1 MIKSIRLRNFQ
12 SHRDNTFNFT
22 TGVNSVVGVTDA
34 GKTACIRALKWITTN
49 RPLGNSFISNWAK
62 ESRVDKNGVIDD
74 KKAKQI
80 LPCIV
85 TIETTEHLVERYKM
99 GLKNTYTVDGVE
111 LEAVGTSVPQ
121 EVLDALNF
129 ENINIQYQLDAP
141 FLLTE
146 TSGEVA
152 RMLNKIVKLDDIDST
167 TRAIIS
173 YKQKLERGE
182 KSLAYEIEVLEKEL
196 SVIDITEITN
206 TVELYELMSEKLEG
220 IKKDIEV
227 LGDAVNNI
235 HFIESRLEKE
245 ELIDLMSAKLKEL
258 DTLFAVKDKNN
269 VDMSALLDGIEDIEE
284 LGEAIAQT
292 SWVLDIEIEDIDS
305 VFAESKEINKD
316 ITMLRDLLVDVD
328 ILQLHPV
335 YNIDV
340 EVLDM
345 LFTEKSDVVAQIL
358 LLENLLADVSK
369 LRAEPVFDVDVT
381 ILDTLFE
388 ESKAIKADISVLDK
402 IVEDVVS
409 STKSRK
415 EKESEI
421 VDLIASL
428 GDTCPTCGQRIEGEI
443 V

>member
-22 TGVNSVVGVTDA
+22 SGVNSVVGTSDA

-62 ESRVDKNGVIDD
+62 EAKLDKNGVIDD
-74 KKAKQI
+74 KKAKQT

-129 ENINIQYQLDAP
+129 EPINIQFQLDAP

-173 YKQKLERGE
+173 YKQKLERNE

-196 SVIDITEITN
+196 SGIDISDIEN
-206 TVELYELMSEKLEG
+206 SVELYELMCEKQVS
-220 IKKDIEV
+220 IRKDIVV
-227 LGDAVNNI
+227 LEDAINNV

-245 ELIDLMSAKLKEL
+245 MQINLMDRRLKEL
-258 DTLFAVKDKNN
+258 DTLFADKDKNN
-269 VDMSALLDGIEDIEE
+269 VDMSVLLDCIEDVEE
-284 LGEAIAQT
+284 LGEAIKQT
-292 SWVLDIEIEDIDS
+292 SWVATINIDEINKMFD
-305 VFAESKEINKD
+305 ESKEVRAEIK
-316 ITMLRDLLVDVD
+316 LLESLLAQVDV
-328 ILQLHPV
+328 LQLTP
-335 YNIDV
+335 
-340 EVLDM
+340 
-345 LFTEKSDVVAQIL
+345 A
-358 LLENLLADVSK
+358 
-369 LRAEPVFDVDVT
+369 FDVDTTV
-381 ILDTLFE
+381 LDTLFTESNKIKE
-388 ESKAIKADISVLDK
+388 EISVLDK
-402 IVEDVVS
+402 IIQSVVA